1 MTKEQSS
8 KRPFELEALPEDFD
22 PMEMAAFL
30 EGESNTKLVKGLT
43 ESSALRAVAAAGLDG
58 SMQAEVGAAAALA
71 ERAAPLARRVGER
84 HATRADAGW
93 LGRLTGWL
101 GADWRGATAGVVLGA
116 FGFGAGLAGGL
127 GLGDI
132 GVSSDDILIY
142 TSGSEVFAFDA
153 TASDSNLYATDSF
166 EAVFGSI
173 Q

>member
-8 KRPFELEALPEDFD
+8 QRLIEPEALPEDFD

-43 ESSALRAVAAAGLDG
+43 ESSVLRAVAAAGLDG
-58 SMQAEVGAAAALA
+58 SMHADVDAAEALA
-71 ERAAPLARRVGER
+71 ERAAPLARRAGEMN
-84 HATRADAGW
+84 ATGVEPGW
-93 LGRLTGWL
+93 IVRLSRWL
-101 GADWRGATAGVVLGA
+101 GADWRGAAAGITLGI
-116 FGFGAGLAGGL
+116 FGFGVGLAGGL

-132 GVSSDDILIY
+132 GVSTDDILIY
-142 TSGSEVFAFDA
+142 TSGSEVFAFN
-153 TASDSNLYATDSF
+153 TAAESSNLYATDSF

>member
-1 MTKEQSS
+1 M
-8 KRPFELEALPEDFD
+8 KRTTTPKPPAELEALPEDFD

-43 ESSALRAVAAAGLDG
+43 ESSVLRAVAAAGLDG
-58 SMQAEVGAAAALA
+58 SLHADVDAAAALA
-71 ERAAPLARRVGER
+71 ERAAPLARRVGEVQ
-84 HATRADAGW
+84 HTGAEAGW
-93 LGRLTGWL
+93 LARLTGWL
-101 GADWRGATAGVVLGA
+101 GADWRGATAGVILGV

-132 GVSSDDILIY
+132 GVSSDDILFY
-142 TSGSEVFAFDA
+142 TSGSEVFAFSGAADD
-153 TASDSNLYATDSF
+153 TNLYATDPF

>member
-1 MTKEQSS
+1 MTKEHFSQRSTE
-8 KRPFELEALPEDFD
+8 PEALPEDFD

-43 ESSALRAVAAAGLDG
+43 ESSVLRAVAAAGLD
-58 SMQAEVGAAAALA
+58 SSLHADVDAAAALA
-71 ERAAPLARRVGER
+71 ERATPLARRAGAGTARSSE
-84 HATRADAGW
+84 AGW
-93 LGRLTGWL
+93 IVSLTGWL
-101 GADWRGATAGVVLGA
+101 GADWRGAAAGVVLGI

-142 TSGSEVFAFDA
+142 TSGSEVFAFDT

-166 EAVFGSI
+166 EAVFGSF

>member
-1 MTKEQSS
+1 MLFRS
-8 KRPFELEALPEDFD
+8 
-22 PMEMAAFL
+22 
-30 EGESNTKLVKGLT
+30 
-43 ESSALRAVAAAGLDG
+43 
-58 SMQAEVGAAAALA
+58 LA

-93 LGRLTGWL
+93 LGCLTGWL